1 MISYKGV
8 GSFDYGSQEVPGS
21 VVSRLETG
29 EAQDP
34 GRAASPKSGKS

>member
-1 MISYKGV
+1 MISDKGI

-29 EAQDP
+29 EALI
-34 GRAASPKSGKS
+34 RKHMALIRLC